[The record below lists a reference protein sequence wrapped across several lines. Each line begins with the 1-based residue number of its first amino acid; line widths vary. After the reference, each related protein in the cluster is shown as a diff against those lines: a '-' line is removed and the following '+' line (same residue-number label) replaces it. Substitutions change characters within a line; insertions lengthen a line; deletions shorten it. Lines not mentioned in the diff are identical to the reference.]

1 MPIIDSAIHKLLRI
15 IGNFTVECE
24 DKQVEKRAAFFSG
37 PRKGEYVSTRYLQFI
52 SCYFDQL
59 LTYGTAVA
67 EIVPTIGGDDIGA
80 LYVAD
85 LDNIDLMHNDKT
97 LSVDIYVKR

>member
-1 MPIIDSAIHKLLRI
+1 M
-15 IGNFTVECE
+15 
-24 DKQVEKRAAFFSG
+24 
-37 PRKGEYVSTRYLQFI
+37 
-52 SCYFDQL
+52 

-85 LDNIDLMHNDKT
+85 LDNIDLMHDDKT
-97 LSVDIYVKR
+97 LSVDIYVKDSFGEKKADSISGFDFNDSAESASWQCTWCFYFKRFAVCQRGTSKNLQIYWYELGQSR

>member
-1 MPIIDSAIHKLLRI
+1 M
-15 IGNFTVECE
+15 
-24 DKQVEKRAAFFSG
+24 
-37 PRKGEYVSTRYLQFI
+37 
-52 SCYFDQL
+52 

-85 LDNIDLMHNDKT
+85 LDNIDLMHDDKT
-97 LSVDIYVKR
+97 LSVDIYVKDSFGERKPIPYPDFDFNDSAESASWQCTWCFDSRGLPFVSEVLLKFTNLLV

>member
-1 MPIIDSAIHKLLRI
+1 MNTYQQGIYS
-15 IGNFTVECE
+15 
-24 DKQVEKRAAFFSG
+24 
-37 PRKGEYVSTRYLQFI
+37 FI

-59 LTYGTAVA
+59 LTYEFTAVA

-85 LDNIDLMHNDKT
+85 LDNIDLMHDDKT
-97 LSVDIYVKR
+97 LSVDIYVKIVLGESRFHIRI